1 MITKLPSVVRIAE
14 GEDLDVSCL
23 ITGRLFFLQQLF
35 FVVNYMDGLLL
46 LKAFLNR

>member
-23 ITGRLFFLQQLF
+23 ITGRLFLYDTCSLS
-35 FVVNYMDGLLL
+35 LTI
-46 LKAFLNR
+46 